1 MLLSLI
7 TLIANLIKVNNLISV
22 DRETIHVRGKKKV
35 IVSMSLDPELLR
47 KIDEQR
53 GLIPR
58 SAFIEHELTATKFAE
73 TKKNILALCND
84 LESLLDLKRIP
95 PRIASAASV
104 QITINE
110 GRKKVSKI
118 KSLIEKAI

>member
-1 MLLSLI
+1 M
-7 TLIANLIKVNNLISV
+7 
-22 DRETIHVRGKKKV
+22 RGKKKV

>member
-1 MLLSLI
+1 MSG
-7 TLIANLIKVNNLISV
+7 
-22 DRETIHVRGKKKV
+22 EKKV
-35 IVSMSLDPELLR
+35 IVSISLDPQLLR

-58 SAFIEHELTATKFAE
+58 SAFIDHELTTTFEFAE
-73 TKKNILALCND
+73 TRKNILALCND